1 MAASEKNQRI
11 VEAAAAILAAAPSRR
26 MNTVVLNK
34 ALFYLDLAALR
45 DFGEVVTQSPF
56 IALEQGPV
64 VAQYPKRLIKPLEDA
79 GIAVQEEHGMAKP
92 ICLKR
97 ELQNGAGFMDEPL
110 VDLAGKI
117 ACWMGQ
123 QTSGSVSEY
132 SHENPGWKLA
142 YDQGLGGE
150 GKAHRINLLIAMQQI
165 VDTDPWLVEPLNL
178 QERRAVEAADN
189 LERSEW

>member
-1 MAASEKNQRI
+1 MAASEKSRRV

-45 DFGEVVTQSPF
+45 DFGEVVTQNTF

-64 VAQYPKRLIKPLEDA
+64 VAQYQKRLIKPLEEA

-97 ELQNGAGFMDEPL
+97 EFQHRVFMDEPL
-110 VDLAGKI
+110 LDLAGKI
-117 ACWMGQ
+117 ARWLAP
-123 QTSGSVSEY
+123 QTSSRVSEL

-142 YDQGLGGE
+142 YEQGWERE
-150 GKAHRINLLIAMQQI
+150 GKPRSINLLIAMQQI
-165 VDTDPWLVEPLNL
+165 VDKDPWLAEPLNPR
-178 QERRAVEAADN
+178 EVEAA
-189 LERSEW
+189 ESFGESVW